1 VSYLRSLNLYRVTV
15 RDQEGKISARETRAT
30 SLVLSV
36 QDLDEQSDI
45 VKVERIHPSTG
56 EVLGGFYNE

>member
-1 VSYLRSLNLYRVTV
+1 MHLYRITV
-15 RDQEGKISARETRAT
+15 RDLDGKVSDRETKAA
-30 SLVLSV
+30 SLFLAV
-36 QDLDEQSDI
+36 QDQDEQSAV

>member
-1 VSYLRSLNLYRVTV
+1 MNRYRITV
-15 RDQEGKISARETRAT
+15 RDQDGNVSDRETKAT
-30 SLVLSV
+30 CLFSAVE
-36 QDLDEQSDI
+36 DLDEQSAI